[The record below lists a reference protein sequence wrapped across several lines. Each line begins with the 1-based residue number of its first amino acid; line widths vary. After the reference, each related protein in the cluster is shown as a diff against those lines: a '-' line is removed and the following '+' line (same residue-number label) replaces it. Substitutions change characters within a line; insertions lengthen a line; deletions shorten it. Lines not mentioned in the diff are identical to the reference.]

1 MEPNSEVRIRLTDGR
16 VIEGIVMQPH
26 LFTGHDIVV
35 LKLKNGYNIGISKRD
50 IAGWE
55 VIGEVEQRRWEEAFE
70 RRTAGSGDRVS
81 VIVTGGTI
89 LSRVDYRTGG
99 VYPSL
104 DPDYLF
110 ELVPELEG
118 LASVTVVPLFSKFSE
133 DMMPTDW
140 TAIANAV
147 ESELD
152 RGAVGV
158 VVMHGTDT
166 MHYSAA
172 ALAFA
177 LRAGPGPVV
186 FVGAQR
192 SSDRPS
198 SDAYEN
204 LLGAIITARAAP
216 FAESV
221 VAMHGGMD
229 DGVIAIHRGTRVR
242 KMHTSR
248 RDTFTAV
255 NDVPLAHVDVE
266 KGDLRLL
273 TSDYRERDSRVLVR
287 PAFSDRAALIKY
299 YPGMPP
305 QLLDAL
311 VEMGVRGIV
320 LEGTGFGHVGEQL
333 LDSLKRAIDVGVHV
347 FMTSQTL
354 FGRVNL
360 RVYSRGRELL
370 RLGVMPLE
378 DMAPE
383 VAYVKL
389 AWALANYPVDRVP
402 EVMATPL
409 AYEISYTSRP
419 DAFTKCG

>member
-1 MEPNSEVRIRLTDGR
+1 M
-16 VIEGIVMQPH
+16 
-26 LFTGHDIVV
+26 
-35 LKLKNGYNIGISKRD
+35 LKLRNGYNIGISKRD
-50 IAGWE
+50 IAKWE

-70 RRTAGSGDRVS
+70 RRTAGSGDRVA

-89 LSRVDYRTGG
+89 LSRVDYKTGG

-133 DMMPTDW
+133 DMAPADW
-140 TAIANAV
+140 AKMASAV
-147 ESELD
+147 ESELGK
-152 RGAVGV
+152 GAVGA

-177 LRAGPGPVV
+177 LRASPGPVV

-204 LLGAIITARAAP
+204 LLGAIITAKEAP

-221 VAMHGGMD
+221 VAMHSGME
-229 DGVIAIHRGTRVR
+229 DGVIAVHRGTRVR

-255 NDVPLAHVDVE
+255 NGVPLAYVYAE
-266 KGDLRLL
+266 GGGLRLVA
-273 TSDYRERDSRVLVR
+273 SDYRRRDGQVLAR
-287 PAFSDRAALIKY
+287 PAFSDRAALVKY

-305 QLLDAL
+305 QLVDAL
-311 VEMGVRGIV
+311 VEAGIRGIV

-333 LDSLKRAIDVGVHV
+333 LGSLKRAIDMGVHV

-370 RLGVMPLE
+370 RLGVIPLE
-378 DMAPE
+378 DMVPE

-389 AWALANYPVDRVP
+389 AWALANYPADRVP
-402 EVMATPL
+402 EVMVTPL
-409 AYEISYTSRP
+409 AYEMSHTSRP
-419 DAFTKCG
+419 DTFIKCR